1 MDAYE
6 KKVKTI
12 NEFANRQTSLL
23 VLLEEVSR
31 VLPDTAWVQRFHLK
45 DNELVLQGFASNASE
60 VMAILNQIAMFKSP
74 TLRSPITREP
84 DKEIERFNIA
94 LKVVF

>member
-1 MDAYE
+1 M
-6 KKVKTI
+6 
-12 NEFANRQTSLL
+12 L

-60 VMAILNQIAMFKSP
+60 VMATLNGIAMFKSS